1 MIRLGLSTSS
11 VYPLDLSSGFRLASE
26 AGFDGV
32 EVMVTR
38 DKRTQN
44 VTSLRELSDQFG
56 MPVLSVH
63 APVLLLTHFVWG
75 TDPKVKLEKTA
86 ELTRNLGADTVVVH
100 PPFRWQAEYAER
112 FLEIVEETSEAYGVR
127 IAVENM
133 FPWTVKG
140 KSVKAYSPGWDV
152 TQFDCSATTLDFS
165 HAALSG
171 QDSFEIMTTLGD
183 SLKHVHLCDGSGS
196 LDEGKVFDE
205 HLLPGKGGQPVAE
218 VLQALA
224 AKDWSGSI
232 VAEVNT
238 RKAKTPED
246 RLAMLVETRE
256 FAQEHT
262 NRPADKNASAP
273 RERLQR
279 DRLQRGMKR
288 LSGLRP
294 GR

>member
-11 VYPLDLSSGFRLASE
+11 VYPLDLESGFRLAQE

-44 VTSLRELSDQFG
+44 ITSLRELSDQYS
-56 MPVLSVH
+56 MPILSVH

-75 TDPKVKLEKTA
+75 TDPQVKLEKTA
-86 ELTRNLGADTVVVH
+86 ELTRNLGASTVVVH
-100 PPFRWQAEYAER
+100 PPFRWQAEYSEN
-112 FLEIVEETSEAYGVR
+112 FLDIVRSTSETYGVE

-140 KSVKAYSPGWDV
+140 KSVKAYAPGWDV
-152 TQFDCSATTLDFS
+152 TEFDCEATTLDFS

-171 QDSFEIMTTLGD
+171 QDSFEIMTKLGER
-183 SLKHVHLCDGSGS
+183 LRHVHLCDGSGS

-205 HLLPGKGGQPVAE
+205 HLLPGRGGQPVSK
-218 VLQALA
+218 VLRALA
-224 AKDWSGSI
+224 MGGWSGSV

-238 RKAKTPED
+238 RKAKTPEE
-246 RLAMLVETRE
+246 RLSMLIETRE
-256 FAQEHT
+256 FAQRHT
-262 NRPADKNASAP
+262 NISMPPK
-273 RERLQR
+273 RLQK
-279 DRLQRGMKR
+279 GMKR
-288 LSGLRP
+288 LADLRP
-294 GR
+294 GG